1 MESIDTIL
9 VLATGLFLRLAL
21 PIALTIFVIY
31 LLRRLDARWQMEAE
45 QHAAQPLELEK
56 CWEIKN
62 CPPEKLSS
70 CAAYGS
76 DEPCFQVHRLQNG
89 YLRDE
94 CLTCE
99 VFERAPILTHAP
111 AHT

>member
-1 MESIDTIL
+1 MGSVDTIL
-9 VLATGLFLRLAL
+9 VLATGLLLRLAL
-21 PIALTIFVIY
+21 PIGLTIFVIY
-31 LLRRLDARWQMEAE
+31 MLRRLDARWQLEAE
-45 QHAAQPLELEK
+45 QMPAQPLEPEK

-62 CPPEKLSS
+62 CPPEQLTT

-76 DEPCFQVHRLQNG
+76 NEPCWQMHRLQNG
-89 YLRDE
+89 YLREE

-99 VFERAPILTHAP
+99 VFERAPIPVHAP